1 MVFVVSSPRS
11 ITSIDLNSCLGFWYQ
26 TWLPLVEQVLS
37 PAEKLLVT
45 TKAHCLLVY
54 SWGYL
59 AMRFLALIYKHHN
72 WLRLWF
78 ASVLWK
84 LVWCLLILWMLAL
97 VEEIFRLILA
107 QRLLGPMSV
116 EIGTYLSPLGGQ
128 SMAILAAYKVW
139 RDFRKILTKS
149 LKWDSLA
156 W

>member
-1 MVFVVSSPRS
+1 
-11 ITSIDLNSCLGFWYQ
+11 
-26 TWLPLVEQVLS
+26 
-37 PAEKLLVT
+37 
-45 TKAHCLLVY
+45 
-54 SWGYL
+54 
-59 AMRFLALIYKHHN
+59 
-72 WLRLWF
+72 
-78 ASVLWK
+78 
-84 LVWCLLILWMLAL
+84 MLAL